1 MDTKVTYLGGATFL
15 IEVGDMRML
24 TDPGFDPEGTE
35 KSEGP
40 GHDLKKVMSPPI
52 AANDIGPIDAVLLSH
67 QQHYDNLD
75 NTGRAM
81 LPEWGHVITTPES
94 AEALG
99 DIAESL
105 GTWQT
110 TELTNDAGQ
119 TIRITGTPA
128 VHAQSPEIQAAT
140 GATMGFI
147 LEWDGRENGAFWVSG
162 DSVYFEGL
170 EELADRFDV
179 GTAILHLG
187 SANVPAVGDNAL
199 TMNGAEGA
207 KITAKLGAKTVF
219 PAHFEGWMH
228 YREGRDG
235 IAQAFEEAD
244 LSDRLEFPPLG
255 EAVSVDV

>member
-1 MDTKVTYLGGATFL
+1 MDMKVTYLGGATFL

-35 KSEGP
+35 ESEGP
-40 GHDLKKVMSPPI
+40 GHDLKKVMSPPV
-52 AANDIGPIDAVLLSH
+52 AAEDIGPIDAVLLSH

-81 LPEWGHVITTPES
+81 LPQWGKVITTPES

-99 DIAESL
+99 DVAESL
-105 GTWQT
+105 ETWET
-110 TELTNDAGQ
+110 TALTNDAGQ

-140 GATMGFI
+140 GA
-147 LEWDGRENGAFWVSG
+147 
-162 DSVYFEGL
+162 
-170 EELADRFDV
+170 
-179 GTAILHLG
+179 
-187 SANVPAVGDNAL
+187 
-199 TMNGAEGA
+199 
-207 KITAKLGAKTVF
+207 KKVF
-219 PAHFEGWMH
+219 PAHLEGWMH

-235 IAQAFEEAD
+235 IARAFEEAN

>member
-1 MDTKVTYLGGATFL
+1 
-15 IEVGDMRML
+15 MRML

-40 GHDLKKVMSPPI
+40 GHDLKKVMSPPV
-52 AANDIGPIDAVLLSH
+52 AAEDIGPIDAVLLSH

-75 NTGRAM
+75 TAGRAM
-81 LPEWGHVITTPES
+81 LPKWGRVITTPES

-99 DIAESL
+99 DVAESL
-105 GTWQT
+105 RTWET

-119 TIRITGTPA
+119 TIRVTGTPA
-128 VHAQSPEIQAAT
+128 VHAQSPEVQAAT

-147 LEWDGRENGAFWVSG
+147 LEWDGQENGAFYVTG

-170 EELADRFDV
+170 EEVADRFHV
-179 GTAILHLG
+179 GTAILNMG

-199 TMNGAEGA
+199 TMDGKEGA
-207 KITAKLGAKTVF
+207 RLTAKLGAKKVF

-235 IAQAFEEAD
+235 IAQAFEEAG
-244 LSDRLEFPPLG
+244 LSDRLEFAPLG
-255 EAVSVDV
+255 EAMSVDV